1 MRVPCLTSAYLPKL
15 SYHGVRVYVLAM
27 RRVIRADL
35 AGGGR
40 TITIRTPLLWRVQH
54 PSYEHCGAKEDN
66 VFAASCLAACCLAET
81 TGVDRSKFDAL
92 S

>member
-1 MRVPCLTSAYLPKL
+1 MSNQYLPKP
-15 SYHGVRVYVLAM
+15 SHHGVRVYVLAM

-66 VFAASCLAACCLAET
+66 VFAGLAET
-81 TGVDRSKFDAL
+81 TGVDWFKFDAL